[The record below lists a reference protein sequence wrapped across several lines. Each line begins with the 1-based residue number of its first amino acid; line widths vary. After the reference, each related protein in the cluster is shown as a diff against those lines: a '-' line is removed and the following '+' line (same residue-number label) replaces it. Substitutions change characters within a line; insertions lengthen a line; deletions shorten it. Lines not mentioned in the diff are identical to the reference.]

1 MPDAA
6 LHPPG
11 PGADL
16 RLAVHDAAP
25 PAFASLCWDVFFA
38 SRGRGVSLHA
48 HFPWL
53 AAPRQACFVTLASG
67 ADVLAGCA
75 IRFIAD
81 AAAQRR
87 GGALG
92 LVCVDPRHRGRG
104 HATRVLGRA
113 VGHAASLGL
122 ADLVLWTSQPCV
134 YARHGFQPDD
144 DAVFGTIAMPSRAT
158 AVAGQALER
167 VDWPDAGDPRGLP
180 PFAASGVR
188 WRSPGASAIVLQGTD
203 GPILAEWTG
212 PDDDVAA
219 LLQQAMPA
227 SWRINALAADT
238 LPQALA
244 ARGCT
249 VDLAPT
255 RLRMIRPL
263 EDPGKPPRRYD
274 LRVLDRV

>member
-1 MPDAA
+1 MTDAA
-6 LHPPG
+6 LPPPG

-16 RLAVHDAAP
+16 RLAVHEAAP

-38 SRGRGVSLHA
+38 SRGRGVSMQA

-53 AAPRQACFVTLASG
+53 AAPRQACFVTLWSAAG
-67 ADVLAGCA
+67 LLAGCA
-75 IRFIAD
+75 IRFIVD
-81 AAAQRR
+81 AASQRR
-87 GGALG
+87 SGALG
-92 LVCVDPRHRGRG
+92 LVCVDSRHRGRG
-104 HATRVLGRA
+104 HATRVLERA
-113 VGHAASLGL
+113 VDHAASLGL
-122 ADLVLWTSQPCV
+122 ADLVLWTSQPGV
-134 YARHGFQPDD
+134 YARHGFRPDD
-144 DAVFGTIAMPSRAT
+144 DAVLGTIAMPPGAA

-188 WRSPGASAIVLQGTD
+188 WRSPGASAIVLQGAD

-212 PDDDVAA
+212 PDGDVAD

-227 SWRINALAADT
+227 TWRLNALAGDT

-244 ARGCT
+244 VRGCA

-263 EDPGKPPRRYD
+263 EAPGAPPRRYD
-274 LRVLDRV
+274 LRVLDRI